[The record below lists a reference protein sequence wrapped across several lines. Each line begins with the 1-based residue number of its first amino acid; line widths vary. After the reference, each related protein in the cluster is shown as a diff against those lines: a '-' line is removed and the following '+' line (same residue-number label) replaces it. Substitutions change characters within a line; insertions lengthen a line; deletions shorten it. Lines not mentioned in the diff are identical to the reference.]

1 MNKDSIITI
10 INNRCIEKQYE
21 VNLLFAFQIEDRKY
35 LVLSKNEKD
44 IDGNQIVYP
53 VRMYEKEDKQFIT
66 NLDNKEYEMIRLLL
80 KDMIKYG
87 GNKYE

>member
-53 VRMYEKEDKQFIT
+53 VRMYEEEDKQFIT